1 MSTLTS
7 ADGQIP
13 LLQQERL
20 LQLGQWLEVNGEAI
34 YGSKPWR
41 KTGEDRE
48 VTLERVDPLV
58 DFDWVRNGPGRPIR
72 EDDFTARWT
81 GFLQP
86 LGSDTYTVEA
96 EADDGVRVWID
107 DDLVVDRWDS
117 ARAPPRR
124 H

>member
-48 VTLERVDPLV
+48 VKLERVGAPPLV
-58 DFDWVRNGPGRPIR
+58 EPKPAETNHPPGAALHG
-72 EDDFTARWT
+72 E
-81 GFLQP
+81 GFE
-86 LGSDTYTVEA
+86 S
-96 EADDGVRVWID
+96 R
-107 DDLVVDRWDS
+107 
-117 ARAPPRR
+117 
-124 H
+124 